1 MSKGTT
7 LRNVR
12 VSDDLWQAAQ
22 ERAEAEAM
30 NVSEVIRA
38 LLQAWVDRQID
49 VTS

>member
-1 MSKGTT
+1 MPKGTT

-22 ERAEAEAM
+22 ERADAEAM

-38 LLQAWVDRQID
+38 LLQAWVEGQIT